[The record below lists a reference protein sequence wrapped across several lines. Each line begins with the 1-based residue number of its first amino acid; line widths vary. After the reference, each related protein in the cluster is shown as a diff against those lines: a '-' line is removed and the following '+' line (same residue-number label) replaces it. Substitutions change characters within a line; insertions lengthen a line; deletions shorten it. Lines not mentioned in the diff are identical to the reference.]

1 MGVIS
6 SAYLK
11 DVADPEWKDDAGITD
26 FLAFMRQYFPEG
38 NKDDFYNLYAYTVAS
53 VLMKVLDQCGDLWT
67 RENIMSQATN
77 LKNIILPT
85 LLPGVLVNTS
95 PTNYRPLTQV
105 QLQKWEGKA
114 WVRCGDRP
122 EKPS

>member
-1 MGVIS
+1 MERRRRDHGLSGLHAAI
-6 SAYLK
+6 L
-11 DVADPEWKDDAGITD
+11 
-26 FLAFMRQYFPEG
+26 PEG

-53 VLMKVLDQCGDLWT
+53 VLMKVLDQCGDSWT

-95 PTNYRPLTQV
+95 PTNYAR
-105 QLQKWEGKA
+105 
-114 WVRCGDRP
+114 
-122 EKPS
+122 